1 MNFKHY
7 NQSQLFLFPPTFED
21 LIPESHPVRVV
32 NDIIEKI
39 KIEPLLKAY
48 KKEGNPSYHPKMML
62 KIMVFAYMENTY
74 SSRRI
79 EKLVRENVNFMWLSG
94 MKMVDHNTI
103 ARFRSQRLQD
113 AFKDIF
119 RQVVLLLADEGLV
132 SLKEMYTDGTKIEA
146 QAGKYTFVWKKSIET
161 NKAKML
167 RQLEEL
173 WTYAQN
179 IAASEDKDPEPPEFT
194 KISKEKIR
202 ETVESIDRKLS
213 GSDTPDKNGKAKAKA
228 KLRYIKNNFE
238 QNLEKYELQEEIL
251 GERGSY
257 SKTDPDATFMR
268 MKDDHMG
275 NGQLKPAYNPQISTE
290 NQFILHYSIH
300 QQTTDSTT
308 LPDHLEGFKETFGEE
323 VFAGLE
329 SITTDAGYGSEE
341 NYEYLEQSGIEA
353 YVKYNTFDKEQDGNY
368 QLKHKAFSKEHLYY
382 NKEQD
387 FYVCPMGQRMEKT
400 HQSKRK
406 TTTGFEQTLS
416 HYQAR
421 NCKGCPMRS
430 MCHSSK
436 RNRSIERNHNLERHR
451 EKARELLK
459 SDEGIKK
466 RKRRCYDVEAVFAH
480 MKHAHQFRRF
490 ALKSLKKV
498 EIEFGL
504 HALAHNL
511 RKKVA

>member
-1 MNFKHY
+1 MNFKDY
-7 NQSQLFLFPPTFED
+7 NQSQLFLFPPTFGD

-32 NDIIEKI
+32 NEVIEKI
-39 KIEPLLKAY
+39 KLEPLLKAY

-62 KIMVFAYMENTY
+62 KIMIFAYMENTY

-103 ARFRSQRLQD
+103 ARFRSQRLQE

-119 RQVVLLLADEGLV
+119 RQVVLLLADEGLIT
-132 SLKEMYTDGTKIEA
+132 LKEMYTDGTKIES
-146 QAGKYTFVWKKSIET
+146 QSGRYTFVWAKSIKT

-167 RQLEEL
+167 QQLEEL

-179 IAASEDKDPEPPEFT
+179 IAAQEDKDPEPREF
-194 KISKEKIR
+194 KEISGEKIR

-213 GSDTPDKNGKAKAKA
+213 GSDASDKKGMRKAKA
-228 KLRYIKNNFE
+228 KLHYIKNNFE

-251 GERGSY
+251 GSRGSY

-300 QQTTDSTT
+300 QQTTDTTT
-308 LPDHLEGFKETFGEE
+308 LPVHLENFKETFGKE
-323 VFAGLE
+323 VFDEIE

-341 NYEYLEQSGIEA
+341 NYQYLEDHNIEA
-353 YVKYNTFDKEQDGNY
+353 FVKYNTFDKEQDQNY
-368 QLKHKAFSKEHLYY
+368 QKKHKTFSKEHLHY
-382 NKEQD
+382 NERED
-387 FYVCPMGQRMEKT
+387 FYVCPMGQRMEKIYENT
-400 HQSKRK
+400 KK
-406 TTTGFEQTLS
+406 TTTGFKQTLS
-416 HYQAR
+416 HYQAK
-421 NCKGCPMRS
+421 NCSGCPIRGL
-430 MCHSSK
+430 CHASK
-436 RNRSIERNHNLERHR
+436 EDRIIERNHNLERHKQ
-451 EKARELLK
+451 KARELLK
-459 SDEGIKK
+459 SEEGIKK
-466 RKRRCYDVEAVFAH
+466 RKQRCYDVEAVFAH
-480 MKHAHQFRRF
+480 LKHAHQFRRF
-490 ALKSLKKV
+490 SLKSIKKV